1 MHFHQELFEPPP
13 LSPDLEW
20 MLQSSQVSDKDLAI
34 QLAQDFA
41 SRIHFLALFI
51 LRDEPLAGK
60 AIAES
65 IQLIIRQ
72 RSRYWGQV
80 PLRAWIY
87 AQALTAIR
95 HQMNLKWH
103 FRHWLDRKHLVDL
116 QENPGKAL
124 RLEFLRM
131 EASLALPIS
140 LVFGHDLPESEAAYV
155 LSVPEDVF
163 AQMLTQA
170 CQQLPVHSA
179 EELVQASRLSD
190 RHAELAELSDLSEQP
205 EIQPEP
211 FSLRRTFLSQMLP
224 NLDQQSRRGKLRQ
237 WITSLVLVLL
247 VGMSIVLVGWS
258 ALKMESRNPE
268 VINPTG
274 TQMPQVIVH
283 TVEVTATPGVIIMAQ
298 ATHQAQSQIVPTS
311 PIEPPKKSL
320 NLSSAI
326 QDADIDGGA
335 DITWENSGPVLFA
348 VLLNDRTIRTSAA
361 ALTTSLRPNPLD
373 VTIFPY
379 EIENYIL
386 TQTRLNYLYRF
397 GGDIEILRK
406 LVSANLPILLQKS
419 YSGGGVDGWAAEYA
433 LVTGYDDFKQQ
444 VEVLVVRAGSVVLQV
459 FDYEDF
465 LNAWL
470 PFGYAYMV
478 IHPNQRTDDV
488 KEILG
493 GQFYS
498 AINYEST
505 TEMLAEG
512 WRRDRL
518 DRFWESL
525 AVATIWTYR
534 QDYGQAITTYSLEA
548 FQHYEKLTVEQIPW
562 RFLWYNSRPYW
573 AFYYG
578 GDYKRVI
585 SLADQ
590 TLETAGSLGAEES
603 LYWRAMAYQAL
614 GEQSKAMAD
623 LQAALQ
629 IHPDFGP
636 ALYLLETIQSTVP

>member
-34 QLAQDFA
+34 QLAQDYA
-41 SRIHFLALFI
+41 SRIHFLALFV

-60 AIAES
+60 AVADS
-65 IQLIIRQ
+65 IQLIIRE

-87 AQALTAIR
+87 AHALTAIR
-95 HQMNLKWH
+95 HQMNLKWR
-103 FRHWLDRKHLVDL
+103 FRHWLDRKELAAS
-116 QENPGKAL
+116 QGNPGIAL
-124 RLEFLRM
+124 RLELLRM

-155 LSVPEDVF
+155 LGVPEDVF
-163 AQMLTQA
+163 AQMLIMA
-170 CQQLPVHSA
+170 CQQLPVHSP
-179 EELVQASRLSD
+179 EELVQASRLSNL
-190 RHAELAELSDLSEQP
+190 HSEIAEISDLSEQP
-205 EIQPEP
+205 EPL
-211 FSLRRTFLSQMLP
+211 SWRRTFLSQMLP

-237 WITSLVLVLL
+237 WILSLVLVLL
-247 VGMSIVLVGWS
+247 VGLSIILVGWS

-268 VINPTG
+268 AINPTG
-274 TQMPQVIVH
+274 TQKPRVIVH
-283 TVEVTATPGVIIMAQ
+283 TVEVTATPGVIILAQ
-298 ATHQAQSQIVPTS
+298 ATLEAQSQIVPTS
-311 PIEPPKKSL
+311 TIEPSKKLL
-320 NLSSAI
+320 NLSAAI
-326 QDADIDGGA
+326 EDADFEGGA

-348 VLLNDRTIRTSAA
+348 VLLNDCTIRTSAA

-386 TQTRLNYLYRF
+386 TQTRLSYLYRF
-397 GGDIEILRK
+397 GGDMDILRK
-406 LVSANLPILLQKS
+406 LVNGNLPILLQKS
-419 YSGGGVDGWAAEYA
+419 YSGGGVEGWAAEYA
-433 LVTGYDDFKQQ
+433 LVTGYDDFEQQ
-444 VEVLVVRAGSVVLQV
+444 VKVLVARSGSVILQT
-459 FDYEDF
+459 FEYEEF

-478 IHPNQRTDDV
+478 IHSDQRADDV
-488 KEILG
+488 REILG

-498 AINYEST
+498 TINFESA
-505 TEMLAEG
+505 TELLVEG
-512 WRRDRL
+512 WRPDRL

-534 QDYGQAITTYSLEA
+534 QDYGQAMTTYSLEA
-548 FQHYEKLTVEQIPW
+548 FQHYEKLPVEQRPW

-573 AFYYG
+573 AFFYG
-578 GDYKRVI
+578 GDYQRVI

-590 TLETAGSLGAEES
+590 TLETAGSLGVEES
-603 LYWRAMAYQAL
+603 LYWRAMAYHAL
-614 GEQSKAMAD
+614 GEPGKASAD

-629 IHPDFGP
+629 IHPGFGP
-636 ALYLLETIQSTVP
+636 ALYLVETIEATAP